1 MIRFPRVF
9 FGQLTL
15 IVLAVSLFAVPPA
28 RAADGGD
35 AAVVVEL
42 FTSQG
47 CSSCPAA
54 DAYLGELA
62 ERKDVIALSEHVDYW
77 NYIGWVDR
85 FASEQTTRRQKAYM
99 HSLGAAYVYT
109 PQMVINGA
117 SHVVGSDKAAVVH
130 AIEAA
135 REKPGPHLAVSMT
148 TEANGRVHLSIP
160 AGQFSEPA
168 SILLVA
174 FDRQHE
180 TDVTA
185 GENTG
190 RSIVNYHVVRG
201 FAEIGRYDGKA
212 TSIVLGPDN
221 VPKSMSWADGCAVL
235 LQSEGSGAIVGAGMT
250 WLKPAGS

>member
-1 MIRFPRVF
+1 MIGFRRVF
-9 FGQLTL
+9 FALL
-15 IVLAVSLFAVPPA
+15 PLVLLAAGLFSASAV
-28 RAADGGD
+28 RAADGVD
-35 AAVVVEL
+35 APVVVEL

-85 FASEQTTRRQKAYM
+85 FASEQTTQRQKAYM
-99 HSLGAAYVYT
+99 HTLGAAYVYT
-109 PQMVINGA
+109 PQMVINGG
-117 SHVVGSDKAAVVH
+117 SHVVGSDRVAVAQ

-135 REKPGPHLAVSMT
+135 GEKPGPHLAVSMT
-148 TEANGRVHLSIP
+148 TEANGGLHLSIP
-160 AGQFSEPA
+160 AGAVSEPA

-180 TDVTA
+180 TEVTA
-185 GENTG
+185 GENNG
-190 RSIVNYHVVRG
+190 RSIINYRVVRG
-201 FAEIGRYDGKA
+201 FAEIGRYEGKA

-221 VPKSMSWADGCAVL
+221 MPKSMPAAEGCAVL
-235 LQSEGSGAIVGAGMT
+235 LQSEGSGAIIGAGMI
-250 WLKPAGS
+250 WLTPAGS